1 MNSAVLMKTSKLLNQ
16 SQDGASQ
23 VEKKLDSPL
32 QLKNRLQL
40 PPELA
45 EHIQQHRQAIN
56 TIIEG
61 QSEKLL
67 VIMGPCSIHDTKA
80 ALDYARRL
88 RTLQQEVGHRCLLVM
103 RAYFEKPRTTV
114 GWKGMLHDPHL
125 DGSNDMI
132 TGIHSARSLLLE
144 IASMGIPIA
153 TEALSPLA
161 IHYLDD
167 LISWVAIG
175 ARTTESQPHRE
186 MASGLSCAVGFK
198 NATDGSVQV
207 ALDAIRSAN
216 AQHGFLGITEE
227 GHVGM
232 VETAGNQ
239 YGHLVLRGGNG
250 QPNYDAMNIS
260 RCEHALNEAGI
271 LPSMIVDCSH
281 ENSGKDHI
289 RQAVV
294 VEEVAELI
302 AQGHLSIKGLMLESF
317 LSPGRQDISED
328 MAYGVSITDACM
340 GWDETERVVR
350 QLAKKD

>member
-1 MNSAVLMKTSKLLNQ
+1 
-16 SQDGASQ
+16 
-23 VEKKLDSPL
+23 
-32 QLKNRLQL
+32 
-40 PPELA
+40 
-45 EHIQQHRQAIN
+45 
-56 TIIEG
+56 
-61 QSEKLL
+61 
-67 VIMGPCSIHDTKA
+67 MGPCSIHDTQA

-88 RTLQQEVGHRCLLVM
+88 RALQQKVGNRCLLVM

-125 DGSNDMI
+125 DGSNDMMM
-132 TGIHSARSLLLE
+132 GIHNARSLLLE
-144 IASMGIPIA
+144 LASLGIPVA

-167 LISWVAIG
+167 LVSWVAIG

-216 AQHGFLGITEE
+216 AQHGFLGMTED
-227 GHVGM
+227 GHIGM
-232 VETAGNQ
+232 LESKGNK

-271 LPSMIVDCSH
+271 MPSMIVDCSH

-289 RQAVV
+289 QQAVV

-302 AQGHLSIKGLMLESF
+302 AEGHTSIKGLMLESF
-317 LSPGRQDISED
+317 LEPGRQDISD
-328 MAYGVSITDACM
+328 NLAYGVSITDACM
-340 GWDETERVVR
+340 GWDETERVVSL
-350 QLAKKD
+350 LADSMR